1 MPGREHHYCSTF
13 IAGFGE
19 VVVDALTRILSDV
32 VVEALFDGLVIYRTS
47 APVAAIQRLRFCN
60 NSFLLLRW
68 ERCANEQKP
77 EQIIQR
83 LFAKANLRRAASV
96 TSAST
101 LRSFRIFVS
110 KENST
115 IAVEPAVLAALEREI
130 TQQLGLRV
138 NRSLPDAE
146 FWFLLRSEQICLFGL
161 RLTGLGGQRVR
172 KYARGELR
180 QELAHLLCLLS
191 EPDGRDRFLD
201 PFCGSGALVLERLQ
215 AFPYHQILAGDNDP
229 SLVAS
234 LRRKTRQAK
243 NVQVEEWDARHLT
256 KIASGSVTK
265 IVTDPPWGFFQS
277 TPIDFVPFY
286 TEMLA
291 EFARVLQPGG
301 LAVILVGRKEEFE
314 RALATAGLPLQL
326 RKRYD
331 VLVSG
336 KKAGVYQC
344 LNGPAALP

>member
-1 MPGREHHYCSTF
+1 MPGGDHHYCSTF

-19 VVVDALTRILSDV
+19 VVVDALTRTLSDV

-47 APVAAIQRLRFCN
+47 APVSAIQSLRFCN

-68 ERCANEQKP
+68 EQCASEQKP

-83 LFAKANLRRAASV
+83 LFAKANIGRAASV
-96 TSAST
+96 TSA
-101 LRSFRIFVS
+101 RSVRTFRIFVS

-115 IAVEPAVLAALEREI
+115 IAVDPTVLTALEREI
-130 TQQLGLRV
+130 AQQLRLTV
-138 NRSLPDAE
+138 NRALPDVE
-146 FWFLLRSEQICLFGL
+146 FWFLLRSEKICLFGL
-161 RLTGLGGQRVR
+161 RVTAIGRQRTR

-180 QELAHLLCLLS
+180 QELAHLLCWLS
-191 EPDGRDRFLD
+191 EPGGHDRFLD

-215 AFPYHQILAGDNDP
+215 AFPYKQILAGDSDP
-229 SLVAS
+229 AHVAA

-243 NVQVEEWDARHLT
+243 NVQVEQWDARHLT
-256 KIASGSVTK
+256 KLASESVTK
-265 IVTDPPWGFFQS
+265 IVTDPPWGFFRDE
-277 TPIDFVPFY
+277 TIDFVTFY
-286 TEMLA
+286 TEILT

-301 LAVILVGRKEEFE
+301 VAVILVGRKEEFE
-314 RALATAGLPLQL
+314 RALATAGLRLHL
-326 RKRYD
+326 RKKYD

-344 LNGPAALP
+344 VCDSPALP